1 MKNDRRGVESEGSP
15 FLYRDR
21 MEKIIPYL
29 FHTSICTFTT
39 GAGLRAKNGDPG
51 CFPEKGDEG
60 LIFLNYLN
68 FYAFFN

>member
-1 MKNDRRGVESEGSP
+1 MKRGRLGEKPEGSLP
-15 FLYRDR
+15 AGGER